1 MGELRSGRTQSF
13 LMTASELLKAT
24 NGVMLFGSEDV
35 SFLSVS
41 IDSRNVEF
49 SSLFV
54 PLRGKK
60 LDGHR
65 FIEEAIKKGA
75 KIVLVDSLYAKEK
88 KAKTVQVGRKSD
100 GTFAPGNTF
109 GRNPGG
115 RPKDAFSYRAI
126 AKVMASEDPD
136 SITNGV
142 KTLHDIV
149 KSIETTPMEKMKA
162 LELLIKLNGNFDPQ
176 ETKDVSE
183 KEVFNPFE
191 NLTED
196 ELRKLAK

>member
-1 MGELRSGRTQSF
+1 MPIKRQDNELVNKVVISKKETPTKVS
-13 LMTASELLKAT
+13 AS
-24 NGVMLFGSEDV
+24 
-35 SFLSVS
+35 
-41 IDSRNVEF
+41 
-49 SSLFV
+49 
-54 PLRGKK
+54 KK
-60 LDGHR
+60 PVR
-65 FIEEAIKKGA
+65 KTVKK
-75 KIVLVDSLYAKEK
+75 VAKEK

-149 KSIETTPMEKMKA
+149 KSNETSPMEKMKA

-183 KEVFNPFE
+183 KEIFNPFE

>member
-1 MGELRSGRTQSF
+1 MPIKRQDDES
-13 LMTASELLKAT
+13 T
-24 NGVMLFGSEDV
+24 NKVVV
-35 SFLSVS
+35 SKKETPTKVS
-41 IDSRNVEF
+41 AW
-49 SSLFV
+49 
-54 PLRGKK
+54 KK
-60 LDGHR
+60 PVR
-65 FIEEAIKKGA
+65 KTVKK
-75 KIVLVDSLYAKEK
+75 VAKEK
-88 KAKTVQVGRKSD
+88 KARTVQVGRKSD

-109 GRNPGG
+109 GKNPGG

-149 KSIETTPMEKMKA
+149 KSAETSPMEKMKA

-183 KEVFNPFE
+183 KEIFNPFE

>member
-1 MGELRSGRTQSF
+1 MPIKRQENDS
-13 LMTASELLKAT
+13 AKK
-24 NGVMLFGSEDV
+24 VVV
-35 SFLSVS
+35 SKKETPTKVSVA
-41 IDSRNVEF
+41 
-49 SSLFV
+49 
-54 PLRGKK
+54 KK
-60 LDGHR
+60 PVR
-65 FIEEAIKKGA
+65 KTVKK
-75 KIVLVDSLYAKEK
+75 VAKEK
-88 KAKTVQVGRKSD
+88 KARTVQVGRKSD

-109 GRNPGG
+109 GKNPGG

-149 KSIETTPMEKMKA
+149 KSAETSPMEKMKA

-183 KEVFNPFE
+183 KEIFNPFE

>member
-1 MGELRSGRTQSF
+1 MPIKRQENDS
-13 LMTASELLKAT
+13 AKK
-24 NGVMLFGSEDV
+24 VVV
-35 SFLSVS
+35 SKKETPTKVSVS
-41 IDSRNVEF
+41 
-49 SSLFV
+49 
-54 PLRGKK
+54 KK
-60 LDGHR
+60 PVR
-65 FIEEAIKKGA
+65 KTVRKVATKK
-75 KIVLVDSLYAKEK
+75 VAKEK
-88 KAKTVQVGRKSD
+88 KANTVQVGRKSD

-109 GRNPGG
+109 GKNPGG

-149 KSIETTPMEKMKA
+149 KSAETSPMEKMKA

-183 KEVFNPFE
+183 KEIFNPFE

>member
-1 MGELRSGRTQSF
+1 MPIKRQENNSAKKVVVSKKETPTKVS
-13 LMTASELLKAT
+13 ASKKPVRKTVKKVAT
-24 NGVMLFGSEDV
+24 
-35 SFLSVS
+35 
-41 IDSRNVEF
+41 
-49 SSLFV
+49 
-54 PLRGKK
+54 
-60 LDGHR
+60 
-65 FIEEAIKKGA
+65 
-75 KIVLVDSLYAKEK
+75 K
-88 KAKTVQVGRKSD
+88 KANTVQVGRKSD

-142 KTLHDIV
+142 RTLHDIV
-149 KSIETTPMEKMKA
+149 KSIETSPMEKMKA

-183 KEVFNPFE
+183 KEIFNPFE